1 MGQSMNYSKQ
11 NRKGSEKMN
20 KRKKK
25 KASSKSAN
33 LKKPISLLIDVKEIA
48 KTICPYLGR
57 HLPIDDKSGES
68 R

>member
-1 MGQSMNYSKQ
+1 
-11 NRKGSEKMN
+11 MN

-33 LKKPISLLIDVKEIA
+33 MKKPISLLIDGKEIA

-57 HLPIDDKSGES
+57 YLPIDDKSGES

>member
-1 MGQSMNYSKQ
+1 MNYSKQ

-33 LKKPISLLIDVKEIA
+33 LKKPISLLIDGKEIA

-57 HLPIDDKSGES
+57 YLPIDDKSGES

>member
-1 MGQSMNYSKQ
+1 MNYSKQ

-33 LKKPISLLIDVKEIA
+33 LKKPISLLIEEIA